1 MSPRLLRPRSTL
13 HPEAAAW
20 AARVVANGGSV
31 SGSTLSAVSKFCAA
45 IASAGIRDR
54 FLRLN
59 LFCGSFQGAFVPLYR
74 SASFGG
80 TPLGNATDTNL
91 GSPAFLVGDYSETGV
106 NAGLNGNGTS
116 KYLDTGL
123 NLSDLPSIATGHL
136 SILKGAG
143 STFGVVPI
151 GVRNAASDQYFR
163 YDQTGPAGN
172 NRGLWGNVI
181 IANAASNTS
190 RLYAIVSRTSS
201 TSLTVYH
208 DGVSAGTS
216 STAATPALPSR
227 NLFVFAENNGSA
239 GSWWPH
245 ALQAYSVGLSLDAGQ
260 ALALSNAMA
269 TFQSSL
275 VRS

>member
-1 MSPRLLRPRSTL
+1 
-13 HPEAAAW
+13 
-20 AARVVANGGSV
+20 
-31 SGSTLSAVSKFCAA
+31 VSKFCAA

-54 FLRLN
+54 FYRLN
-59 LFCGSFQGAFVPLYR
+59 LFCGTGLNAALVPLYR
-74 SASFGG
+74 GPSLGG

-91 GSPAFLVGDYSETGV
+91 GSPAFLTGDYNETGV
-106 NAGLNGNGTS
+106 NAGLNGDGTS

-123 NLSDLPSIATGHL
+123 NLSELPSIATGHL
-136 SILKGAG
+136 SLLKGSGA
-143 STFGVVPI
+143 TLGVVPI

-163 YDQTGPAGN
+163 YDQVSGN
-172 NRGLWGNVI
+172 NRGLFGNVI
-181 IANAASNTS
+181 IANTASNTS

-239 GSWWPH
+239 GSFWPH
-245 ALQAYSVGLSLDAGQ
+245 AIQAYSVGLSLDAGQ
-260 ALALSNAMA
+260 ALALSNAMT
-269 TFQSSL
+269 TFQAAL